1 MTPRPEPPT
10 AAEWR
15 ILTIVFEQGACTARA
30 VIDVAAARFAWSG
43 STVKTLLRRLVD
55 KGHLRT
61 RAAGKALLYR
71 SARSQHK
78 ALQEAADDL
87 LRRSADGAMG
97 PLLQYLVKKSRLSGD
112 DLDALHDAI
121 AQRRAAEERP

>member
-1 MTPRPEPPT
+1 
-10 AAEWR
+10 
-15 ILTIVFEQGACTARA
+15 
-30 VIDVAAARFAWSG
+30 
-43 STVKTLLRRLVD
+43 VKTLLRRLVD
-55 KGHLRT
+55 KGHLRA